1 MTGTR
6 RWLVASLAAALAV
19 LIGSIMAA
27 VAWGGTWPEY
37 AVSPMSSPARSADSN
52 RPDGAADAAPNL
64 PGTVVRI
71 SLTSMGGSAMGRA
84 GRAMHGGGMRGGGM
98 HGGAMRLSVDRAS
111 VAHGT
116 MSFLATN
123 DARVDHELVVMPL
136 LAGQAP
142 GSRTVGA
149 DNAIAE
155 ASSLGEASQTNGAGA
170 GDGIR
175 PSASG
180 WVTLTLA
187 PGHYELV
194 CNLPGHY
201 GAGMYTELDVT

>member
-27 VAWGGTWPEY
+27 VAWGGTWPGY
-37 AVSPMSSPARSADSN
+37 AISPMSAHARSADSN
-52 RPDGAADAAPNL
+52 RPDGAADATPNL
-64 PGTVVRI
+64 PGTIVRV

-84 GRAMHGGGMRGGGM
+84 GGAMHGGGMRGGGM
-98 HGGAMRLSVDRAS
+98 QLSADRAS

-123 DARVDHELVVMPL
+123 EARVDHELVVMPL
-136 LAGQAP
+136 LAGQAA
-142 GSRTVGA
+142 GNRTVGA
-149 DNAIAE
+149 DNAIDE